1 MYRVSKKNGPFNVF
15 FVSFDEHD
23 YQKLKCTNSFPTN
36 FSQHTQDSKTYKS
49 NTYIITMPNRE
60 RQVYLTC

>member
-23 YQKLKCTNSFPTN
+23 YQKLKRQTHFQPTFQN
-36 FSQHTQDSKTYKS
+36 THRIQEPINQTHTSSLCQTEKDRF
-49 NTYIITMPNRE
+49 I
-60 RQVYLTC
+60 